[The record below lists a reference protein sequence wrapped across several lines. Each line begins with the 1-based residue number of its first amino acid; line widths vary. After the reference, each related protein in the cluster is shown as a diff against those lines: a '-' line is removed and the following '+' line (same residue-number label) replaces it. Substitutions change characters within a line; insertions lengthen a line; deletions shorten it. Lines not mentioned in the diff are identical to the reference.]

1 MPYSGRFQTTRLDSK
16 RLSGTSTLAYFQ
28 SMEEKQMFG
37 ALRTNSLA
45 YFLGALVKKKK
56 KVLQLEWY
64 LQVL

>member
-1 MPYSGRFQTTRLDSK
+1 MTRLGCK
-16 RLSGTSTLAYFQ
+16 GLPETSTLAYFQ

-56 KVLQLEWY
+56 KELQLEWY